1 MEAREGF
8 GADLKFCQEADTG
21 KHQHSDIYLYYL
33 LEGRLL
39 VEVNGE
45 SWELQKDDVLVV
57 NSGYSCSCRQAGET
71 LYCVVRMDYEW
82 LQGEIDTDY
91 VTFWC
96 NSARGSDMDY
106 KPVRE
111 IMGSL
116 LTEYAVNGE
125 RLNFRKKSLF
135 YSLMD
140 CLLNYYVAESKTRSE
155 TMSEDRQLRTALQ
168 YIKNH
173 YQRPLSLSEVAGQVY
188 MTASAFSRYFKK
200 KAGIN
205 FLEYLNNLRLQK
217 AVEDLLFTDRKLTE
231 IALDHGFTTP
241 SMFSNAFQAAYGEAP
256 SEYRKRRRE
265 TQPPQREQ
273 DAPPDYSQRLAK
285 YLAEQRR
292 QKPLQE
298 NVFQREI
305 SVDVSVS
312 RPFRKRWNEV
322 ICAGYAP
329 DLLSARLQKHILQLR
344 DELGF
349 SCVRLSNIFSW
360 DMQMRKDRRA
370 ERLNFE
376 RIDSVLDFIVMN
388 KMHPV
393 IDLGDKPKRVLRNA
407 GNPLFVDVHPPIFQ
421 SMEESRWIFEAF
433 SDHIAARYGS
443 TETEK
448 WRFDLWKDNREERG
462 SGIYDY
468 IEAFQMICGI
478 IKQRI
483 PGARMG
489 GTGFELGSE
498 VSREELGWQGARYRP
513 DFISVAAFPYK
524 RELPG
529 FRVQAGPAQR
539 STDFHFMRN
548 ELRKLKRSLGEAG
561 LGGIPVEF
569 SEWNLSLSDRNFYN
583 DSCGK
588 AAHMLM
594 NMVELGDEIETGAY
608 FSASDLAVSYYD
620 SEKMFFGGTGLL
632 SKDGLP
638 KPAYH
643 ALYFMQKMGNFIVGS
658 GDGYLVTTNGQSSY
672 YLILFHYKRFN
683 YNYFTKKE
691 EIRPENLTEIYTDR
705 DLLELRL
712 NLNRIADGSY
722 TVKTYR
728 VGEDRGNALGQW
740 MELSQEVELN
750 ISDIEY
756 LKRICVPHIRMELR
770 TVTGGSLLLKERLR
784 PHDICYIHIHK
795 NNDRVF

>member
-1 MEAREGF
+1 MGAKEGF
-8 GADLKFCQEADTG
+8 GADLKFYQEADRG
-21 KHQHSDIYLYYL
+21 KHQHPDIYLFYL
-33 LEGRLL
+33 LEGRLQ

-57 NSGYSCSCRQAGET
+57 NSGYSYSCRQAGET
-71 LYCVVRMDYEW
+71 LFCVVRMDYEW
-82 LQGEIDTDY
+82 LLGEIGTDY

-96 NSARGSDMDY
+96 NSARKSDMDY

-140 CLLNYYVAESKTRSE
+140 CLLNYYVAESKTKSE
-155 TMSEDRQLRTALQ
+155 TMGEDRQLKTALQ
-168 YIKNH
+168 YIKNN

-188 MTASAFSRYFKK
+188 MTSSAFSRYFKR

-217 AVEDLLFTDRKLTE
+217 AVEDLLFSGRKLTE

-241 SMFSNAFQAAYGEAP
+241 SMFSNAFQAAYGESP

-265 TQPPQREQ
+265 VQPAGEER
-273 DAPPDYSQRLAK
+273 DTPPDYSQGLAK
-285 YLAEQRR
+285 YLVEQQR

-298 NVFQREI
+298 TVFQREI
-305 SVDVSVS
+305 AVDVSVS

-329 DLLSARLQKHILQLR
+329 DLLSARLQQHILQLR

-349 SCVRLSNIFSW
+349 SFVRLSNIFSW
-360 DMQMRKDRRA
+360 DMQMRKDRSA
-370 ERLNFE
+370 DRLNFE
-376 RIDSVLDFIVMN
+376 RIDSVLDFIVTN

-393 IDLGDKPKRVLRNA
+393 LDLGDKPKRVLHNV
-407 GNPLFVDVHPPIFQ
+407 GNPLFLDIHPPIFQ
-421 SMEESRWIFEAF
+421 SMEECRWIFEAF

-448 WRFDLWKDNREERG
+448 WRFDLWKDDREERG
-462 SGIYDY
+462 SGIYEY
-468 IEAFQMICGI
+468 MEVFQMICGI

-483 PGARMG
+483 PGAQVG
-489 GTGFELGSE
+489 GCGIELGNE
-498 VSREELGWQGARYRP
+498 VPQEASQWQRAEYKP
-513 DFISVAAFPYK
+513 DFISVASFPYK

-529 FRVQAGPAQR
+529 FRIPSSLSQR
-539 STDFHFMRN
+539 STDFHFMKN
-548 ELRKLKRSLGEAG
+548 ELKKLKRELAEIG
-561 LGGIPVEF
+561 LGRIPVEF

-608 FSASDLAVSYYD
+608 YSASDLSVSYYD

-643 ALYFMQKMGNFIVGS
+643 ALYFMQKMGNFLVGR

-683 YNYFTKKE
+683 YHYYTKKE
-691 EIRPENLTEIYTDR
+691 EIRPENLPEIYTDQE
-705 DLLELRL
+705 LLEIQLS
-712 NLNRIADGSY
+712 LNRIADGNY
-722 TVKTYR
+722 TVKTYW
-728 VGEDRGNALGQW
+728 VGENRGNALGQW
-740 MELSQEVELN
+740 MELGQEVELN

-770 TVTGGSLLLKERLR
+770 KVTGGSLLLKERLR

-795 NNDRVF
+795 NNDRVS